1 MKYLRLVGIAI
12 FAICALT
19 AAMATT
25 ANAAEPPAL
34 ITYSGSGAFTI
45 TSGAGELE
53 TSGKLR
59 VTCTGDNGTG
69 QLGKN
74 QATTAELT
82 VTFTGCEIGGLKC
95 KSAGLANGNI
105 QTVKLAATLG
115 RIKAGE
121 AGILI
126 KPKTGTAFLVPVL
139 CGGEVEFTATGSV
152 IGTLTPVDT
161 QTNKLTAKFTQV
173 GGLQTIK
180 KFEGE
185 TTVNNLIAKIGSS
198 GLEQAGLESV
208 ETLTLREGSGQ
219 LLA

>member
-34 ITYSGSGAFTI
+34 ITYSGSGAFTVS
-45 TSGAGELE
+45 SGAGELE
-53 TSGKLR
+53 TSGKIK
-59 VTCTGDNGTG
+59 VTCTGDDGTG

-82 VTFTGCEIGGLKC
+82 ITFLSCETLGLKC

-105 QTVKLAATLG
+105 QTVQLAATLG

-139 CGGEVEFTATGSV
+139 CGGEVEFTAIGSV
-152 IGTLTPVDT
+152 IGKLTQVDT
-161 QTNKLTAKFTQV
+161 QTKQLTATFTQA

-185 TTVNNLIAKIGSS
+185 TTTNNLIAKVGVT
-198 GLEQAGLESV
+198 GAEQAGLVSE
-208 ETLTLREGSGQ
+208 EKLTLREGSGQ